1 MRFGKTA
8 VAVLAATMTM
18 MAVQAAYAEESGTY
32 RALRSFHH
40 DYITI
45 DHGERT
51 FTGGVL
57 TGTRTIT
64 ESSGGP
70 FVAGANSYT
79 ECLVFSSSSD
89 DGITLQAPCVDTD
102 TAGDVMH
109 TRAVRNEGTVG
120 TGGGGQGVWELLGG
134 TGKYAGIT
142 GTCSY
147 RTEYLEGGVAV
158 VHADCTWSKA

>member
-1 MRFGKTA
+1 
-8 VAVLAATMTM
+8 M
-18 MAVQAAYAEESGTY
+18 MAAQAAFAEESGTY

-70 FVAGANSYT
+70 FVVGANSYT
-79 ECLVFSSSSD
+79 ECLVFSSSAD
-89 DGITLQAPCVDTD
+89 DGISLQAPCVDTD

-120 TGGGGQGVWELLGG
+120 TGGGQGVWELLGG